1 MSPTHS
7 LGAPEAV
14 CQAWA
19 PQGTADRKPFPH
31 PSSIAC
37 QGPRRSS
44 RLCPGGRCSLLT
56 ASPCSWTPLNL
67 SYPFFHSRCPCMV
80 QAPGPL
86 ACATVMQGVAPGV
99 RPSGVCYNIPAA
111 PRAPGQEPTRTP
123 HSNLSQGRMSPPR
136 CCPSQ
141 GPVREQSRDRSTR
154 PEKKPVLR
162 SGQPQFPH
170 LSAVSR
176 SLPSAMT
183 EGSQPPSLQA
193 TVSGPGHRPAPC
205 EGLGGRGGPCLEPPH
220 QPSPRQLQA
229 FQCLLASP
237 PSPGAAGS
245 RQRLQGICPI

>member
-1 MSPTHS
+1 MGSCCWRSDRGLPEPPLPQRGFWLTRWRLEGVLSPTHS

-86 ACATVMQGVAPGV
+86 ACASDARRRTRSQAQWRLLQYSSSASGTGTGAYEDPTLKLVPRTYVASSVLSIPG
-99 RPSGVCYNIPAA
+99 
-111 PRAPGQEPTRTP
+111 
-123 HSNLSQGRMSPPR
+123 
-136 CCPSQ
+136 PSQ
-141 GPVREQSRDRSTR
+141 RAIQ
-154 PEKKPVLR
+154 
-162 SGQPQFPH
+162 
-170 LSAVSR
+170 R
-176 SLPSAMT
+176 SLN
-183 EGSQPPSLQA
+183 
-193 TVSGPGHRPAPC
+193 
-205 EGLGGRGGPCLEPPH
+205 
-220 QPSPRQLQA
+220 
-229 FQCLLASP
+229 
-237 PSPGAAGS
+237 
-245 RQRLQGICPI
+245 